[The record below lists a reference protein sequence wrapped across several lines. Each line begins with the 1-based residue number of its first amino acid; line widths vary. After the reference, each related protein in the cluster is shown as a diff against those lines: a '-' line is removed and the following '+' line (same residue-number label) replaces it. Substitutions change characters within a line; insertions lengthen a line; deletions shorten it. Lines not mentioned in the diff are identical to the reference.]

1 MREADILVDMLINYG
16 VDSFF
21 GLPVDTDVPLYEA
34 LHVRP
39 EKIALVMSR
48 DEGSAGFMANA

>member
-39 EKIALVMSR
+39 EKNRPCYVT
-48 DEGSAGFMANA
+48 G